1 MSLMLKSLLG
11 SKSIWIVILVLSTIG
26 YAYYKYDNLLDII
39 EDKDKVIISK
49 DAIIKDL
56 EKTIT
61 IEKITNST
69 NKASIET
76 LKKELSI
83 QNNKVRE
90 LEVDNNNNI
99 NKIIEEHKKEKPS
112 TKVTIKKETVKED
125 KPKFTKYKGIKY
137 EDL

>member
-26 YAYYKYDNLLDII
+26 HAYYKYDNLLDII
-39 EDKDKVIISK
+39 EYTDKVILSK

-61 IEKITNST
+61 IEKVTNST
-69 NKASIET
+69 
-76 LKKELSI
+76 
-83 QNNKVRE
+83 
-90 LEVDNNNNI
+90 NI
-99 NKIIEEHKKEKPS
+99 NKIIEEHKNEKPT

>member
-11 SKSIWIVILVLSTIG
+11 SKSIWIIILVLSTIG

-90 LEVDNNNNI
+90 LEVDNNNI

>member
-49 DAIIKDL
+49 DVIIKDL

-61 IEKITNST
+61 IEKIANST

-90 LEVDNNNNI
+90 LEVDNNNI

>member
-1 MSLMLKSLLG
+1 MLLMLKSLLG

-90 LEVDNNNNI
+90 LEVDNNNI

>member
-39 EDKDKVIISK
+39 EDKDKVIIST

-61 IEKITNST
+61 IEKIANST

-83 QNNKVRE
+83 QNNKVDE
-90 LEVDNNNNI
+90 AVAILKKVLAGKPEKNKWSVKDDNEV
-99 NKIIEEHKKEKPS
+99 S
-112 TKVTIKKETVKED
+112 SRAFYQT
-125 KPKFTKYKGIKY
+125 GG
-137 EDL
+137 

>member
-61 IEKITNST
+61 IEKIANST

-90 LEVDNNNNI
+90 LEVDNNNI
-99 NKIIEEHKKEKPS
+99 NKIIEEDKKEKPS

>member
-1 MSLMLKSLLG
+1 MSLMLKSLLD

-90 LEVDNNNNI
+90 LEVDNNNI

>member
-1 MSLMLKSLLG
+1 MLKSLLG

-61 IEKITNST
+61 IEKINNST

-90 LEVDNNNNI
+90 LEVDNNNI

>member
-90 LEVDNNNNI
+90 LEVDNNNI

-137 EDL
+137 EDLQ

>member
-61 IEKITNST
+61 IEKIANSS

-90 LEVDNNNNI
+90 LEVDNNNI

>member
-90 LEVDNNNNI
+90 LEVDNNII

>member
-1 MSLMLKSLLG
+1 MLKSLLG

-90 LEVDNNNNI
+90 LEVDNINI

>member
-39 EDKDKVIISK
+39 EGKDKVIISK

-90 LEVDNNNNI
+90 LEVDNNNI

>member
-39 EDKDKVIISK
+39 EDKDKAIISK

-90 LEVDNNNNI
+90 LEVDNNNI

>member
-11 SKSIWIVILVLSTIG
+11 NKSIWIVILVLSTIG

-90 LEVDNNNNI
+90 LEVDNNNI

>member
-90 LEVDNNNNI
+90 LEVDNINI

>member
-49 DAIIKDL
+49 DTIIKDL

-61 IEKITNST
+61 IEKIANST

-90 LEVDNNNNI
+90 LEVDNINI

>member
-90 LEVDNNNNI
+90 LEVDNNNI

-137 EDL
+137 EDI

>member
-1 MSLMLKSLLG
+1 MLKSLLG
-11 SKSIWIVILVLSTIG
+11 SKSIWIVILVLSSIG

-90 LEVDNNNNI
+90 LEVDNNNI

>member
-90 LEVDNNNNI
+90 LEVDNNNI

-125 KPKFTKYKGIKY
+125 KPKFTKYKGIKC

>member
-26 YAYYKYDNLLDII
+26 YVYYKYDNLLDII

-90 LEVDNNNNI
+90 LEVDNNNI

>member
-1 MSLMLKSLLG
+1 MSLILKSLLG

-90 LEVDNNNNI
+90 LEVDNNNI

>member
-69 NKASIET
+69 NKASIES

-90 LEVDNNNNI
+90 LEVDNNNI

>member
-56 EKTIT
+56 EKNIT

-90 LEVDNNNNI
+90 LEVDNNNI

>member
-90 LEVDNNNNI
+90 LEVDNNNI
-99 NKIIEEHKKEKPS
+99 NKIIEEHKKEKTS

>member
-61 IEKITNST
+61 IEKINNST

-90 LEVDNNNNI
+90 LEVDNNNI

>member
-39 EDKDKVIISK
+39 EEKDKVIISK

-90 LEVDNNNNI
+90 LEVDNNNI

>member
-1 MSLMLKSLLG
+1 MSLMLKSLLS

-61 IEKITNST
+61 IEKIANST

-90 LEVDNNNNI
+90 LEVDNNNI

>member
-90 LEVDNNNNI
+90 LEVDNNNI

-112 TKVTIKKETVKED
+112 TKVTIKKETVKKD

>member
-61 IEKITNST
+61 IEKITNTT

-90 LEVDNNNNI
+90 LEVDNNNI

>member
-1 MSLMLKSLLG
+1 MSLMLKSLLS

-90 LEVDNNNNI
+90 LEVDNNNI

>member
-90 LEVDNNNNI
+90 LEVDNNNI

-137 EDL
+137 GDL

>member
-49 DAIIKDL
+49 DVIIKDL

-90 LEVDNNNNI
+90 LEVDNNNI

>member
-11 SKSIWIVILVLSTIG
+11 SKSIWIVILVLSTIV
-26 YAYYKYDNLLDII
+26 YTYYKYDNLLDII

-90 LEVDNNNNI
+90 LEVDNNNI

>member
-90 LEVDNNNNI
+90 LEVDNNNI

>member
-49 DAIIKDL
+49 DTIIKDL

-90 LEVDNNNNI
+90 LEVDNNNI

>member
-90 LEVDNNNNI
+90 LEVDNNNI
-99 NKIIEEHKKEKPS
+99 KKIIEEHKKEKPS

>member
-11 SKSIWIVILVLSTIG
+11 SKSLWIVILVLSTIG

-39 EDKDKVIISK
+39 EEKDKVITSK
-49 DAIIKDL
+49 DEVIKDL
-56 EKTIT
+56 EKIIT
-61 IEKITNST
+61 IEKMANST
-69 NKASIET
+69 NKANIET

-83 QNNKVRE
+83 QNDKVRE
-90 LEVDNNNNI
+90 LEVDNVSI

-112 TKVTIKKETVKED
+112 TKVIIKKETVKED

>member
-1 MSLMLKSLLG
+1 MWLMLKSLLG

-90 LEVDNNNNI
+90 LEVDNNNI

-112 TKVTIKKETVKED
+112 SKVTIKKETIKED